1 MIKAAEELGNGIR
14 VIDSGYLG
22 SDIAAIYLLRQNDEV
37 AIIET
42 GTKHSLPCINR
53 ALEKEGLSYS
63 NVSYIIPTHVHLDH
77 PQNCL
82 QLPKPVRR

>member
-37 AIIET
+37 SII
-42 GTKHSLPCINR
+42 
-53 ALEKEGLSYS
+53 
-63 NVSYIIPTHVHLDH
+63 
-77 PQNCL
+77 
-82 QLPKPVRR
+82 